1 MSSEEALKK
10 LYDAI
15 FAQDVEAAS
24 KAANDCVAA
33 GLDPLKA
40 LEAASKAMTDLGNLF
55 ERGEVFL
62 PQVVVAADAM
72 KAAAQVLLSKLP
84 TKPSKAG
91 RVLIGTVE
99 GDVHDVGKG
108 IVSVLLDAAGF
119 EVIDIGRD
127 VPTKVFVEKVKELKP
142 NIVGCS
148 ALMTVTRVG
157 QKAVIDAL
165 AKEGIRDQVKVMV
178 GGGAT
183 TGVWAE
189 EIGADAWGEDGPDSV
204 RKAKKLLGITE

>member
-1 MSSEEALKK
+1 
-10 LYDAI
+10 
-15 FAQDVEAAS
+15 VAS
-24 KAANDCVAA
+24 
-33 GLDPLKA
+33 GLDPAEA
-40 LEAASKAMTDLGNLF
+40 LEVASAAMTDIGNLF

-62 PQVVVAADAM
+62 PHVVVAADAM
-72 KAAAQVLLSKLP
+72 KAAAQVLLEKLP
-84 TKPSKAG
+84 TKPAKVG
-91 RVLIGTVE
+91 KVLIGTVE

-119 EVIDIGRD
+119 EVVDIGRD
-127 VPTKVFVEKVKELKP
+127 VPTKVFIEKIKELKP
-142 NIVGCS
+142 DIVGCS

-165 AKEGIRDQVKVMV
+165 KKEGLRDQVKTMI

-189 EIGADAWGEDGPDSV
+189 EIGADAWGEDGPNSV
-204 RKAKKLLGITE
+204 RKAKILLGLAE